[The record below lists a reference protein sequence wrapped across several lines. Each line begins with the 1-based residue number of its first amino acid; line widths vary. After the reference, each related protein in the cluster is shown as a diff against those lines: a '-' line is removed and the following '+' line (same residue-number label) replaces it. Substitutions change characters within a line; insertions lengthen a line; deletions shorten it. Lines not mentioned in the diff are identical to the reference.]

1 MRASPVI
8 GPRST
13 PPDGFLSRERTGS
26 VSACCKEGQAPFCP
40 PRSPPRG
47 TRKGGAPA
55 LHPRPG
61 AAVAP
66 FLRSHP
72 RHPWAVAAP
81 PVSSES
87 LAPLRVRADGCDRF
101 RQAGGQCRFVGT
113 VAPAGTLAQGSRARP
128 PPSSR
133 PARSGAL
140 ADLRGCHG
148 TVGTGPLRSQRL
160 RVALLP
166 GLLPGRTGSD
176 SFVESLAAIRPRS
189 LGWGARLRRPPRRRR
204 GSAPPR
210 SGRPA
215 PWWCGLLVALPLP
228 EPRRGPRLPPGVYRN
243 CYARTNSH
251 QGG

>member
-1 MRASPVI
+1 MGGVLR
-8 GPRST
+8 RST
-13 PPDGFLSRERTGS
+13 HGPARRS
-26 VSACCKEGQAPFCP
+26 QAPRRATRGP
-40 PRSPPRG
+40 WPRLRYRLNHSRPFAS
-47 TRKGGAPA
+47 APT
-55 LHPRPG
+55 
-61 AAVAP
+61 VA
-66 FLRSHP
+66 
-72 RHPWAVAAP
+72 
-81 PVSSES
+81 
-87 LAPLRVRADGCDRF
+87 DRF
-101 RQAGGQCRFVGT
+101 RQAGGQCRFIGT